1 MEKKN
6 RMAFFVIPSTISDF
20 KRRAKIKFV
29 VKPRSVLGSFIAL
42 HFLVPKNEMRGFKHR
57 IPKKQVWV
65 RSDVWNGL
73 HKNALIRHE
82 LYELM
87 LMLEQGWSYR
97 EAHRVAEIM
106 DGTW

>member
-6 RMAFFVIPSTISDF
+6 RMAFFVIPSEISKF
-20 KRRAKIKFV
+20 KDRAKIKFV
-29 VKPRSVLGSFIAL
+29 VKPVSVLGSFIAL
-42 HFLVPKNEMRGFKHR
+42 HYLVPKNEMKGFKHR

-65 RSDVWNGL
+65 RSDIWNGT

-87 LMLEQGWSYR
+87 MMIENGYSYR

-106 DGTW
+106 DGAW